1 MICPIINEIS
11 ATIGIEISMR
21 WVKFIAC
28 CTVAR
33 HSDRLNAHFLAETLA
48 GVGLMHRYCTVVS
61 AAILAKLLKSK
72 LFK

>member
-28 CTVAR
+28 CTVPR
-33 HSDRLNAHFLAETLA
+33 HSDRLNANMAETLA
-48 GVGLMHRYCTVVS
+48 GVRLMHRYCTNYS
-61 AAILAKLLKSK
+61 AAISAKLLESK